1 MSDTLASTT
10 TTVQTPETAR
20 EAGHL
25 RPRHTVRSV
34 DGAYEVGV
42 VLPGVKRD
50 TISVRLDDGVLAIE
64 GRREEVEIPGAIS
77 LHREI
82 PAAHFRL
89 DLEVRVPVDGSRISA
104 RFEDGVLTLRLPLK
118 EVATA
123 REIPVE

>member
-1 MSDTLASTT
+1 MSDTLANTT
-10 TTVQTPETAR
+10 TTMQTQEAPR
-20 EAGHL
+20 ESSCQ

-42 VLPGVKRD
+42 VLPGVKRE

-64 GRREEVEIPGAIS
+64 GRRDEVDLPAAKAW
-77 LHREI
+77 HREI

-104 RFEDGVLTLRLPLK
+104 RFEDGVLTLRRPLK
-118 EVATA
+118 EAVSA